1 MEKEKIYK
9 KIINYIE
16 EQGKATMGDVYIRFH
31 MMNKGNEF
39 SKEGDMPISAAQV
52 AEYLEELIK
61 TEKII
66 RRDEYFYLK

>member
-52 AEYLEELIK
+52 EEYLKELK
-61 TEKII
+61 EQGKLEL
-66 RRDEYFYLK
+66 RDEYFYIK